1 MLALRHLPTQLNEL
15 GSVIGRMLISDFQEI
30 VGKELDREVERCRGS
45 ETATP
50 SDSDERGSN
59 ASSSSDLLKFSRQFS
74 QIDEEALGSV
84 VVGLIRQN
92 SFTFL
97 ELLEEAGVAA
107 IKKAIK
113 EVNFS
118 SFERYSIL

>member
-1 MLALRHLPTQLNEL
+1 M
-15 GSVIGRMLISDFQEI
+15 ISDFQEI

-113 EVNFS
+113 EVNFRR
-118 SFERYSIL
+118 SF